1 MRVLCLNVC
10 AILVAYAVVQAYG
23 DSTIDLNPVI
33 ISPFLSNS
41 NNTLLVM
48 DLMKKHFDDSLKY
61 LYTSKQYGSQFVERP
76 GMAKLL
82 MDASDNQ
89 WEEGLDF
96 LKKYLQRGGTLD
108 ENFVLSFTGKG
119 ELTLDNTE
127 VIADKYV
134 NTLKDIVIDSIS
146 RSHKMNK
153 MHHVASKWRHGDP
166 EIGHFLDNKLKAEA
180 EYTRKMAGHVV
191 TLKKMKTLGVALNMF
206 DANL

>member
-61 LYTSKQYGSQFVERP
+61 LYT
-76 GMAKLL
+76 
-82 MDASDNQ
+82 
-89 WEEGLDF
+89 
-96 LKKYLQRGGTLD
+96 
-108 ENFVLSFTGKG
+108 G

-166 EIGHFLDNKLKAEA
+166 E
-180 EYTRKMAGHVV
+180 
-191 TLKKMKTLGVALNMF
+191 
-206 DANL
+206 